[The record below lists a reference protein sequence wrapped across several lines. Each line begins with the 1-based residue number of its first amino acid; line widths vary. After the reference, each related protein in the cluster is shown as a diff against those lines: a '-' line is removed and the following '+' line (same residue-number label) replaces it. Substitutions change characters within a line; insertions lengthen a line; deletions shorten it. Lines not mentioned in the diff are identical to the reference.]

1 MKQKQSTPQLQ
12 QMSVKPVVKTEN
24 EKIQERIEKF
34 NK

>member
-1 MKQKQSTPQLQ
+1 MKQKELKPQLQ
-12 QMSVKPVVKTEN
+12 QTSDKPVVKTEN